1 MTTTLALKAGMV
13 TSVGS
18 LPHHDADEAAEFVL
32 RRHPLVPSAPQLPHR
47 SPLEGMIAQA
57 ARGIPGVSVAPDGS
71 LTVDTAVLDPEAPT
85 EPCLDGA
92 GHAGLLAFLSLVA
105 GRTDPI
111 KIQLTGPITLGL
123 ALVAAGA
130 EPKVAF
136 PVALQAVRT
145 RGAALVALCRRRL
158 PQAPLLAFLDE
169 PGLGA
174 VAAGGLPLDLDA
186 ATDLLS
192 SALAALELDATT
204 GVHCCAPTDWRL
216 VSAAGPTV
224 LSLPATVDATLAS
237 AGSLGH
243 HLERGGWVAW
253 GAVPTHEPL
262 GTDAD
267 RLWRRLTAIWCEL
280 VKAGCD
286 PVQLRAQA
294 IVTPA
299 CGLAGH
305 GISQASRS
313 LYLAVELAKRVSD
326 QAVAA
331 RLSMGA

>member
-1 MTTTLALKAGMV
+1 MSKALPLRPGAV

-32 RRHPLVPSAPQLPHR
+32 SHHPGMPAAPQLPLR

-57 ARGIPGVSVAPDGS
+57 ARGIHGVELAADGTLSVDA
-71 LTVDTAVLDPEAPT
+71 ARLDAEAPVD
-85 EPCLDGA
+85 PSLDGA

-105 GRTDPI
+105 GRTDPV

-123 ALVAAGA
+123 ALVEAGA
-130 EPKVAF
+130 DPKVAF
-136 PVALQAVRT
+136 PVALAAVRA
-145 RGAALVALCRRRL
+145 RGSALTTLCRQRL
-158 PQAPLLAFLDE
+158 PQAPLVAFLDE
-169 PGLGA
+169 PGLTA
-174 VAAGGLPLDLDA
+174 VAGGLPLDIDA

-204 GVHCCAPTDWRL
+204 GVHCCGPTDWRM

-224 LSLPATVDATLAS
+224 LSLPATAEAALADP
-237 AGSLGH
+237 APIGQ
-243 HLERGGWVAW
+243 HLERGGWIAW

-267 RLWRRLTAIWCEL
+267 RLWRRLSAIWCEL
-280 VKAGCD
+280 VKSGCD

-294 IVTPA
+294 LITPA

-313 LYLAVELAKRVSD
+313 LHLASDLAKRVSD